1 MRSLDVTFDF
11 ASELRPGRFV
21 HIGLLP
27 DPHLVDFGLQLATL
41 VGQFGQLLVHRFIP
55 CEYFAVF
62 TSRS

>member
-1 MRSLDVTFDF
+1 
-11 ASELRPGRFV
+11 
-21 HIGLLP
+21 
-27 DPHLVDFGLQLATL
+27 LQLATL